1 LQIKRAQTFY
11 IKYLLTIIAI
21 VGGYLVLVVFDNYT
35 NHQHRTLCFF
45 KLVTGIP
52 CPGCGMGRATLEIF
66 KGNVISSFRYNIL
79 CVPFTFTIIV
89 SFIWLC
95 ADIIKKKE
103 TFFSFIQQDIKTPY
117 KISLFVLLIIT
128 WIINIVR
135 QV

>member
-1 LQIKRAQTFY
+1 LQIKRPQTFY

-21 VGGYLVLVVFDNYT
+21 IGGYLVLVIFDNYT

-66 KGNVISSFRYNIL
+66 KGNVLSSFRYNIL

-89 SFIWLC
+89 SLIWLC
-95 ADIIKKKE
+95 VDIINKKE
-103 TFFSFIQQDIKTPY
+103 TFFSFVQQDIRTPY